1 MPLSTPLRSSSTD
14 LVPCMLFER
23 NVDGVRSARER
34 VMSLILTRAELCEL
48 TGLSQAKRITRW
60 LESRGWVFEPPA
72 RRGDIPK
79 VDRSYYLARMSARPA
94 NSDRLTGPR
103 LSFMTGGTR

>member
-1 MPLSTPLRSSSTD
+1 MPLSTPLRPSSTD

-23 NVDGVRSARER
+23 YVDGIRSTRAR
-34 VMSLILTRAELCEL
+34 VMSLVLTRAELREL

-94 NSDRLTGPR
+94 KSDRLTGPR
-103 LSFMTGGTR
+103 LSFMTGGAR